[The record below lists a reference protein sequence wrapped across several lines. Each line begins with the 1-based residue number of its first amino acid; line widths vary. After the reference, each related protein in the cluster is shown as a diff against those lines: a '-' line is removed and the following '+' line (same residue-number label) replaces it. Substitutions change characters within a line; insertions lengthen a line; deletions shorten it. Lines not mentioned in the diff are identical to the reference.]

1 MLEEFVSRLLAKLLG
16 EYVEGINTNALQ
28 VSLISGQVEINN
40 IRLKASALKQFRL
53 NVKVKE
59 GFIGKLLLTIPWT
72 ALHCSSVI
80 VEISQLFLLLEP
92 NTDLNDEEFDIE
104 KEFQKMKQEKLGFAD
119 SKAEEFLKD
128 KEEGESFFSKMM
140 QTILNNIQMEI
151 RDVHIRYEDT
161 VTASLPFYCGLTI
174 ESVSAHSTDDDWNEI
189 FVDSSSAEKVVHK
202 YFELKSFAIYWNKGE
217 HGVLLDS
224 PLTFDST
231 ADLSQKMQ
239 ELIYSKSNSN
249 FPKHQYLLQPIVA
262 SLKLRINNEKKQI
275 DDTDLFSIPD
285 YTLEFM
291 FGQVNFS
298 LGSAFS
304 SFFYNF

>member
-1 MLEEFVSRLLAKLLG
+1 MFEEFVSRLLAKLLG

-72 ALHCSSVI
+72 ALHCSSIV

-92 NTDLNDEEFDIE
+92 NPELSDEEEFDIE

-128 KEEGESFFSKMM
+128 KEEGESFLSKMM

-174 ESVSAHSTDDDWNEI
+174 ESVSAHSTDDEWNEI

-202 YFELKSFAIYWNKGE
+202 HFELQSFAIYWNKGE
-217 HGVLLDS
+217 HGLFLDS
-224 PLTFDST
+224 PLSFSS
-231 ADLSQKMQ
+231 ANELSRKMQ

-262 SLKLRINNEKKQI
+262 SLKLRINNEKRI
-275 DDTDLFSIPD
+275 DHSDLGIPD
-285 YTLEFM
+285 FTFEFI
-291 FGQVNFS
+291 FDQVSFN
-298 LGSAFS
+298 LGI
-304 SFFYNF
+304 FFY